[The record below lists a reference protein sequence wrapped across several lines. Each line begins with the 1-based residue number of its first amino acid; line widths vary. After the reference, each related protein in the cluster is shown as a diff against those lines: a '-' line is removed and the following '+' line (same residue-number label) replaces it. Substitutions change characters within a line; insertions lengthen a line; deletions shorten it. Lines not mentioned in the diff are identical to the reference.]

1 MLPPLLV
8 LALLVMAMFQAGG
21 GAVLK
26 PPVPS
31 AGCRAAEPPTPRGQ
45 LLQRTIH
52 VTDSNFTAIPRHYAL
67 HVPAGYVHSSPTP
80 LLLYFHMQDESPDD
94 AALTEYESLGD
105 EHGFFVVYPEG
116 HSAGGTKDTQC
127 GPAWNVGANGDS
139 RTCTRQAYSPFGCP
153 SQVRSHSTCASPI
166 D

>member
-1 MLPPLLV
+1 MLPLTL
-8 LALLVMAMFQAGG
+8 LALGFLHAG
-21 GAVLK
+21 AALK

-31 AGCRAAEPPTPRGQ
+31 AGCHAAEPPTPHGQ

-52 VTDSNFTAIPRHYAL
+52 VTDGNFSATPRHYAL
-67 HVPAGYVHSSPTP
+67 HVPAGYAHGVPAA

-105 EHGFFVVYPEG
+105 QHGFFVVYPEG
-116 HSAGGTKDTQC
+116 HSAGGTKDTEC
-127 GPAWNVGANGDS
+127 GPAWNVGTNGDN

-153 SQVRSHSTCASPI
+153 SQVRSLHTTTPNGSI
-166 D
+166 GQ